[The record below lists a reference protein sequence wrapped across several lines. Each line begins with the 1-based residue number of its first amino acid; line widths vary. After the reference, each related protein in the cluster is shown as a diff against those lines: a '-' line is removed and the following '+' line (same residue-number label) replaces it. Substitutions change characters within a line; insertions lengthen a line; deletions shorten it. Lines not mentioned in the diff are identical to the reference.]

1 MPRRGYNA
9 SPPPVPYV
17 PLMNKKQPPSR
28 PVEEQLSESFPL
40 FLSLV
45 WKSLDLPSPTRAQ
58 LAIAQY
64 LQNGPKRLQIQAFRG
79 LGKSWIAAAFVL
91 WTLWNDRDK
100 KILVISASK
109 QRADDFTIF
118 TQKCILEFDWLAHL
132 RPMDD
137 DQRWSRVSF
146 DVAGCRPAQAPSVKS
161 VGITGQ
167 ITGSRADLIVFD
179 DVEVPANSATDF
191 MREKLLQLV
200 TEGESVLTPKADSRI
215 VFLGTPQTTFT
226 IYRTLRERNYRP
238 FVWPARYPKDLT
250 GYEEVLAPQLVRDLE
265 RDGLDALRWSPTD
278 SRFSEINL
286 LEREQ
291 SMSRS
296 NFMLQFMLDT
306 SLSDALKFPLKLSDF
321 SVLPLDLTKG
331 PSDLVWGADKET
343 QLDLP
348 AVALPG
354 DRWHRPKTVSEY
366 TSWGQTIIAVDP
378 SGRGKDETVAVVLSQ
393 INGYLFVR
401 DIFANQDGYSDS
413 TLCEILRRAKKYK
426 ATLCLIESNFGDG
439 AVMEL
444 MKKHAIEM
452 KIGLAFEEV
461 RATTR
466 KEDRIIDT
474 LEPILNQ
481 HRLVI
486 DQRLIEWDYRSN
498 GDMAPEERL
507 PRMLMYQLTRMC
519 REKGAVKHDDRADA
533 LALGV
538 KYFQDILAISAKEA
552 QIEQKR
558 MEWNRMMT
566 AFIDHPQEATDRLV
580 MGRDFEGVGTGE
592 TGVYTWI

>member
-1 MPRRGYNA
+1 
-9 SPPPVPYV
+9 
-17 PLMNKKQPPSR
+17 MNQKTDT
-28 PVEEQLSESFPL
+28 VEARLAVSFPL

-45 WKSLDLPSPTRAQ
+45 WKSLDLPRPTRAQ
-58 LAIAQY
+58 LAIAEY
-64 LQNGPKRLQIQAFRG
+64 LQNGPKRLQISAFRG

-91 WTLWNDRDK
+91 WTLWNDIDK
-100 KILVISASK
+100 KILVVSASK

-118 TQKCILEFDWLAHL
+118 TQKCIQEFEWLSHM
-132 RPMDD
+132 RPQND

-146 DVAGCRPAQAPSVKS
+146 DVAGCRPAQSPSVKS

-179 DVEVPANSATDF
+179 DVEVPANSATDM

-200 TEGESVLTPKADSRI
+200 TEGESVLTPKKDSRI

-238 FVWPARYPKDLT
+238 MVWPARYPKSLV
-250 GYEEVLAPQLVRDLE
+250 GYEEILAPQLLSDIDE
-265 RDGLDALRWSPTD
+265 RGLDSIAWQPTD
-278 SRFSEINL
+278 TRFSEINL

-306 SLSDALKFPLKLSDF
+306 SLSDSLKFPLKLSDF
-321 SVLPLDLTKG
+321 SVMPLDPGKG
-331 PSDLVWGADKET
+331 PSDVVWGADKET
-343 QLDLP
+343 LLDMP

-354 DRWHRPKTVSEY
+354 DRWHRPKSTIDYVPY
-366 TSWGQTIIAVDP
+366 NQTIIAVDP

-393 INGYLFVR
+393 INGFIFVR
-401 DIFANQDGYSDS
+401 DMLATQDGYSDT
-413 TLCEILRRAKKYK
+413 TLCGILRLAGKYN
-426 ATLCLIESNFGDG
+426 ASVCLIESNFGDG
-439 AVMEL
+439 AIMEL
-444 MKKHAIEM
+444 MKKHAQEM
-452 KIGLAFEEV
+452 KVGMMFEEV

-474 LEPILNQ
+474 LEPVLNQ
-481 HRLVI
+481 HRIII
-486 DQRLIEWDYRSN
+486 DQKLITWDYQSN
-498 GDMAPEERL
+498 QEMAPEERL

-519 REKGAVKHDDRADA
+519 REKGAVKHDDRVDA

-538 KYFQDILAISAKEA
+538 KYFQDVLAISAKE
-552 QIEQKR
+552 
-558 MEWNRMMT
+558 
-566 AFIDHPQEATDRLV
+566 QEIGRSRQQWSNMVEGFLSAPTLATDLLV
-580 MGRDFEGVGTGE
+580 AGSTFDEPITQEEGAIF
-592 TGVYTWI
+592 TWM

>member
-1 MPRRGYNA
+1 MP
-9 SPPPVPYV
+9 
-17 PLMNKKQPPSR
+17 KQTPKAPSR
-28 PVEEQLSESFPL
+28 SIEERISNSFPV

-45 WKSLDLPSPTRAQ
+45 WKSLDLPRPTRAQ
-58 LAIAQY
+58 LAIAEY
-64 LQNGPKRLQIQAFRG
+64 LQSGPKRLQIQAFRG

-100 KILVISASK
+100 KILVVSASK

-118 TQKCILEFDWLAHL
+118 CQKCILEFDWMVHM
-132 RPMDD
+132 RPVDD

-146 DVAGCRPAQAPSVKS
+146 DIAGCRPAQSPSVKS

-167 ITGSRADLIVFD
+167 LTGSRADLIVFD
-179 DVEVPANSATDF
+179 DVEVPSNSATDM

-200 TEGESVLTPKADSRI
+200 TEGESVLTPKGDSRI

-238 FVWPARYPKDLT
+238 FVWPARYPKNLV
-250 GYEEVLAPQLVRDLE
+250 GYEDILAPQLQGDIDTQGHDILS
-265 RDGLDALRWSPTD
+265 WTPTD
-278 SRFSEINL
+278 TRFSEINL

-321 SVLPLDLTKG
+321 SVMPLDPAKG
-331 PSDLVWGADKET
+331 PSDVIWGADKET
-343 QLDLP
+343 LLDLP

-354 DRWHRPKTVSEY
+354 DRWHRPKKEGEY
-366 TSWGQTIIAVDP
+366 TSWGETIVAVDP
-378 SGRGKDETVAVVLSQ
+378 SGRGKDETVAVILSQ
-393 INGYLFVR
+393 INGFLFIR
-401 DIFANQDGYSDS
+401 DIFASQDGYSDK
-413 TLCEILRRAKKYK
+413 TLCEILRRAKKYS
-426 ATLCLIESNFGDG
+426 ASSCLIESNFGDG
-439 AVMEL
+439 AIMEL
-444 MKKHAIEM
+444 MKKHAQEM
-452 KIGLAFEEV
+452 KVGMNFEEV

-474 LEPILNQ
+474 LEPVLNQ
-481 HRLVI
+481 HRLII
-486 DQRLIEWDYRSN
+486 DQRLIQWDYTSN
-498 GDMAPEERL
+498 PDQAPEERL

-519 REKGAVKHDDRADA
+519 REKGAVKHDDRVDA

-538 KYFQDILAISAKEA
+538 KYFQDVLAISA
-552 QIEQKR
+552 QEQSIQADR
-558 MEWNRMMT
+558 ERWANMVEGFLNAPT
-566 AFIDHPQEATDRLV
+566 LATDLLV
-580 MGRDFEGVGTGE
+580 AGSTFDEPITHEEGPIF
-592 TGVYTWI
+592 TWI

>member
-1 MPRRGYNA
+1 MP
-9 SPPPVPYV
+9 
-17 PLMNKKQPPSR
+17 KQIPEAPSR
-28 PVEEQLSESFPL
+28 SIEERISNSFPV

-45 WKSLDLPSPTRAQ
+45 WKSLDLPRPTRAQ
-58 LAIAQY
+58 LAIAEY
-64 LQNGPKRLQIQAFRG
+64 LQSGPKRLQIQAFRG

-100 KILVISASK
+100 KILVVSASK

-118 TQKCILEFDWLAHL
+118 CQKCILEFDWMVHM
-132 RPMDD
+132 RPVDD

-146 DVAGCRPAQAPSVKS
+146 DIAGCRPAQSPSVKS

-167 ITGSRADLIVFD
+167 LTGSRADLIVFD
-179 DVEVPANSATDF
+179 DVEVPSNSATDM

-200 TEGESVLTPKADSRI
+200 TEGESVLTPKEDSRI

-238 FVWPARYPKDLT
+238 FVWPARYPKNLV
-250 GYEEVLAPQLVRDLE
+250 GYEDILAPQLQGDIDTQGHDTLS
-265 RDGLDALRWSPTD
+265 WTPTD
-278 SRFSEINL
+278 TRFSEINL

-321 SVLPLDLTKG
+321 SVLPLDLEKG

-343 QLDLP
+343 LLDLP

-354 DRWHRPKTVSEY
+354 DRWHRPKAVSEFVRY
-366 TSWGQTIIAVDP
+366 GETIVAVDP
-378 SGRGKDETVAVVLSQ
+378 SGRGKDETVAVILSQ
-393 INGYLFVR
+393 INGFLFIR
-401 DIFANQDGYSDS
+401 DIFASQDGYSDK
-413 TLCEILRRAKKYK
+413 TLCEILRRAKRYS
-426 ATLCLIESNFGDG
+426 ASSCLIESNFGDG
-439 AVMEL
+439 AIMEL
-444 MKKHAIEM
+444 MKKHAQEM
-452 KIGLAFEEV
+452 KVGMNFEEV

-474 LEPILNQ
+474 LEPVLNQ
-481 HRLVI
+481 HRLII
-486 DQRLIEWDYRSN
+486 DQRLIDWDYRSN
-498 GDMAPEERL
+498 PDQAPEERL

-519 REKGAVKHDDRADA
+519 REKGAVKHDDRVDA

-538 KYFQDILAISAKEA
+538 KYFQDVLAISAQQQA
-552 QIEQKR
+552 
-558 MEWNRMMT
+558 
-566 AFIDHPQEATDRLV
+566 IDHSRQQWSNMVEGFLNAPTLATDLLV
-580 MGRDFEGVGTGE
+580 AGSTFDEPITHEEGPIF
-592 TGVYTWI
+592 TWI

>member
-1 MPRRGYNA
+1 MAPT
-9 SPPPVPYV
+9 
-17 PLMNKKQPPSR
+17 PSEAPQR
-28 PVEEQLSESFPL
+28 SIEQRITDSFPL

-45 WKSLDLPSPTRAQ
+45 WKSLDLPRPTRAQ
-58 LAIAQY
+58 LAIAEY
-64 LQNGPKRLQIQAFRG
+64 LQGGPKRLQIQAFRG

-91 WTLWNDRDK
+91 WMLWNDRDK
-100 KILVISASK
+100 KILVVSASK

-118 TQKCILEFDWLAHL
+118 CQKCILEFEWLSHM
-132 RPMDD
+132 RPVDD

-146 DVAGCRPAQAPSVKS
+146 DIAGCRPAQSPSVKS

-167 ITGSRADLIVFD
+167 LTGSRADLIVFD
-179 DVEVPANSATDF
+179 DVEVPANSATDM

-226 IYRTLRERNYRP
+226 VYRTLRERNYRP
-238 FVWPARYPKDLT
+238 FVWPARYPKSLV
-250 GYEEVLAPQLVRDLE
+250 GYEDVLAPQLQRDIEEQGHETL
-265 RDGLDALRWSPTD
+265 LWQPTD
-278 SRFSEINL
+278 TRFSEINL

-321 SVLPLDLTKG
+321 SVLPLDLQRG

-343 QLDLP
+343 LLDLP

-354 DRWHRPKTVSEY
+354 DRWHRPKATGEY
-366 TSWGQTIIAVDP
+366 VPWGETIVAVDP

-393 INGYLFVR
+393 INGFLYLR
-401 DIFANQDGYSDS
+401 DIFASQNGYSDT
-413 TLCEILRRAKKYK
+413 TLREILRRAKQYGASK
-426 ATLCLIESNFGDG
+426 CLIESNFGDG
-439 AVMEL
+439 AIMEL
-444 MKKHAIEM
+444 MKKHAQEM
-452 KIGLAFEEV
+452 KVGLEFEES

-474 LEPILNQ
+474 LEPVLNQ
-481 HRLVI
+481 HRLCI
-486 DQRLIEWDYRSN
+486 DQRLIDWDYRSN
-498 GDMAPEERL
+498 PDQAPEERL

-519 REKGAVKHDDRADA
+519 REKGAVKHDDRVDS

-538 KYFQDILAISAKEA
+538 KYFQDVLAISAKQVEIEA
-552 QIEQKR
+552 SRQR
-558 MEWNRMMT
+558 WNNMLT
-566 AFIDHPQEATDRLV
+566 SFLEAPEAATDTLV
-580 MGRDFEGVGTGE
+580 RGGTFDEISTGE
-592 TGVYTWI
+592 NAVYNWI

>member
-1 MPRRGYNA
+1 
-9 SPPPVPYV
+9 
-17 PLMNKKQPPSR
+17 MNQKTDT
-28 PVEEQLSESFPL
+28 VEARLAVSFPL

-45 WKSLDLPSPTRAQ
+45 WKSLDLPRPTRAQ
-58 LAIAQY
+58 LAIAEY
-64 LQNGPKRLQIQAFRG
+64 LQNGPKRLQISAFRG

-91 WTLWNDRDK
+91 WTLWNDIDK
-100 KILVISASK
+100 KILVVSASK

-118 TQKCILEFDWLAHL
+118 TQKCIQEFEWLSHM
-132 RPMDD
+132 RPQND

-146 DVAGCRPAQAPSVKS
+146 DVAGCRPAQSPSVKS

-179 DVEVPANSATDF
+179 DVEVPANSATDM

-200 TEGESVLTPKADSRI
+200 TEGESVLTPKKDSRI

-238 FVWPARYPKDLT
+238 MVWPARYPKSLV
-250 GYEEVLAPQLVRDLE
+250 GYEEILAPQLLSDIDE
-265 RDGLDALRWSPTD
+265 RGLDSIAWQPTD
-278 SRFSEINL
+278 TRFSEINL

-306 SLSDALKFPLKLSDF
+306 SLSDSLKFPLKLSDF
-321 SVLPLDLTKG
+321 SVMPLDPGKG
-331 PSDLVWGADKET
+331 PSDVIWGADKET
-343 QLDLP
+343 LLDMP

-354 DRWHRPKTVSEY
+354 DRWHRPKSTIDYVPY
-366 TSWGQTIIAVDP
+366 NQTIIAVDP

-393 INGYLFVR
+393 INGFIFVR
-401 DIFANQDGYSDS
+401 DMLATQDGYSDT
-413 TLCEILRRAKKYK
+413 TLCGILRLAGKYN
-426 ATLCLIESNFGDG
+426 ASVCLIESNFGDG
-439 AVMEL
+439 AIMEL
-444 MKKHAIEM
+444 MKKHAQEM
-452 KIGLAFEEV
+452 KVGMMFEEV

-474 LEPILNQ
+474 LEPVLNQ
-481 HRLVI
+481 HRIII
-486 DQRLIEWDYRSN
+486 DQKLIDWDYRSN
-498 GDMAPEERL
+498 PEMAPEERL

-519 REKGAVKHDDRADA
+519 REKGAVKHDDRVDA

-538 KYFQDILAISAKEA
+538 KYFQDILAISAKE
-552 QIEQKR
+552 QDIQKSR
-558 MEWNRMMT
+558 QQWSNMVEGFLSAPT
-566 AFIDHPQEATDRLV
+566 LATDLLV
-580 MGRDFEGVGTGE
+580 AGSTFDDPITQEEGAIF
-592 TGVYTWI
+592 TWM

>member
-1 MPRRGYNA
+1 MTETPTIEARQEPTIEARLG
-9 SPPPVPYV
+9 S
-17 PLMNKKQPPSR
+17 
-28 PVEEQLSESFPL
+28 SFPL

-45 WKSLDLPSPTRAQ
+45 WKSLDLPRPTRAQ
-58 LAIAQY
+58 LAIAEY

-79 LGKSWIAAAFVL
+79 CGKSWIAAAFVL
-91 WTLWNDRDK
+91 WTLWIDRDK
-100 KILVISASK
+100 KILVVSASK

-118 TQKCILEFDWLAHL
+118 CQKCILEFEWLSSF
-132 RPMDD
+132 RPCDD

-146 DVAGCRPAQAPSVKS
+146 DVNGCRPAQSPSVKS

-167 ITGSRADLIVFD
+167 LTGSRADLIIFD
-179 DVEVPANSATDF
+179 DVEVPANSATDM

-200 TEGESVLTPKADSRI
+200 TEGESVLTPKPNSRI

-238 FVWPARYPKDLT
+238 FVWPARYPKSLI
-250 GYEEVLAPQLVRDLE
+250 GYEDVLAPQLQTDIDDNGLE
-265 RDGLDALRWSPTD
+265 TKAWTPTD
-278 SRFSEINL
+278 TRFSEINL
-286 LEREQ
+286 LEREL

-321 SVLPLDLTKG
+321 SVMSLDPEKG

-343 QLDLP
+343 QMDLP

-354 DRWHRPKTVSEY
+354 DRWHRPKTTGEFIPY
-366 TSWGQTIIAVDP
+366 GETIVAVDP
-378 SGRGKDETVAVVLSQ
+378 SGRGKDETVAVILSQ
-393 INGYLFVR
+393 INGFLFVR
-401 DIFANQDGYSDS
+401 DMLATQDGYSDT
-413 TLCEILRRAKKYK
+413 TLRSILTLAKRYK
-426 ATLCLIESNFGDG
+426 ATRCVIESNFGDG

-444 MKKHAIEM
+444 MKKHATEM
-452 KIGLAFEEV
+452 KVGMDFDEV

-474 LEPILNQ
+474 LEPVLNQ

-486 DQRLIEWDYRSN
+486 DAKIINWDYQSN
-498 GDMAPEERL
+498 HDQSPEERL
-507 PRMLMYQLTRMC
+507 PRMLMYQLTRIC
-519 REKGAVKHDDRADA
+519 REKGAVKHDDRIDA

-538 KYFQDILAISAKEA
+538 KWFQDVLAISANEA
-552 QIEQKR
+552 QINRKR
-558 MEWNRMMT
+558 DEWNHMLN
-566 AFIDHPQEATDRLV
+566 AFLEAPQASTDCLV
-580 MGRDFEGVGTGE
+580 LGGDFSKVNTTENGCYHWV
-592 TGVYTWI
+592 

>member
-1 MPRRGYNA
+1 MTPDTTT
-9 SPPPVPYV
+9 
-17 PLMNKKQPPSR
+17 
-28 PVEEQLSESFPL
+28 VEARLEASFPL

-45 WKSLDLPSPTRAQ
+45 WKSLDLPRPTRAQ
-58 LAIAQY
+58 LAIAGY
-64 LQNGPKRLQIQAFRG
+64 LQDGPKRLQIQAFRG

-91 WTLWNDRDK
+91 WVLWKDKDK

-118 TQKCILEFDWLAHL
+118 CQKCILEFEWLSGM
-132 RPMDD
+132 RPVDD

-146 DVAGCRPAQAPSVKS
+146 DIAGCRPAQSPSVKS

-179 DVEVPANSATDF
+179 DVEVPANSATDL

-200 TEGESVLTPKADSRI
+200 TEGESVLTPKPDSRI

-226 IYRTLRERNYRP
+226 VYRTLRERNYRP
-238 FVWPARYPKDLT
+238 FVWPARYPKSLV
-250 GYEEVLAPQLVRDLE
+250 GYEDVLAPQLVADIE
-265 RDGLDALRWSPTD
+265 KQGHDKVRWQPTD
-278 SRFSEINL
+278 TRFSEINL

-321 SVLPLDLTKG
+321 SVMPLDPSKG
-331 PSDLVWGADKET
+331 PSDVVWGSDKET
-343 QLDLP
+343 LLDLP

-354 DRWHRPKTVSEY
+354 DRWHRPKSTGEY
-366 TSWGQTIIAVDP
+366 VPYNQTIVAVDP

-393 INGYLFVR
+393 INGFIFIR
-401 DIFANQDGYSDS
+401 DILATQDGYSDK
-413 TLCEILRRAKKYK
+413 TLRGILTMARRYSASM
-426 ATLCLIESNFGDG
+426 CLIESNFGDG

-444 MKKHAIEM
+444 MKKHAQEM
-452 KIGLAFEEV
+452 KVGMTFEEV

-474 LEPILNQ
+474 LEPVLNQ

-486 DQRLIEWDYRSN
+486 DEKLITWDYQSN
-498 GDMAPEERL
+498 HDMAPEERL

-519 REKGAVKHDDRADA
+519 REKGAVKHDDRVDA

-538 KYFQDILAISAKEA
+538 KYFQDILAISAKEHEINKSRD
-552 QIEQKR
+552 Q
-558 MEWNRMMT
+558 WNNMVQGFLNAPT
-566 AFIDHPQEATDRLV
+566 LATDLLV
-580 MGRDFEGVGTGE
+580 AGSDFSEPITQEEGAIF
-592 TGVYTWI
+592 TWI

>member
-1 MPRRGYNA
+1 MTDKGT
-9 SPPPVPYV
+9 
-17 PLMNKKQPPSR
+17 
-28 PVEEQLSESFPL
+28 VEARLEASFPL

-64 LQNGPKRLQIQAFRG
+64 LQGGPKRLQIQAFRG

-118 TQKCILEFDWLAHL
+118 CQKCILEFDWLAHL
-132 RPMDD
+132 RPVDD

-179 DVEVPANSATDF
+179 DVEVPANSATDL

-226 IYRTLRERNYRP
+226 IYRTLRERNYKP

-250 GYEEVLAPQLVRDLE
+250 GYEDVLAPQLVKDIN
-265 RDGLDALRWSPTD
+265 RDGHDTLSWTPTD
-278 SRFSEINL
+278 TRFSEINL

-321 SVLPLDLTKG
+321 SVIPLDLERG

-343 QLDLP
+343 LLDLP

-354 DRWHRPKTVSEY
+354 DRWHRPKAVSEY
-366 TSWGQTIIAVDP
+366 VPWGETIVAVDP
-378 SGRGKDETVAVVLSQ
+378 SGRGKDETVAVILSQ
-393 INGYLFVR
+393 INGYLFIR
-401 DIFANQDGYSDS
+401 DIYATQDGYSDT
-413 TLCEILRRAKKYK
+413 TLCEILRKAKKYK
-426 ATLCLIESNFGDG
+426 AGMCLIESNFGDG
-439 AVMEL
+439 AIMEL
-444 MKKHAIEM
+444 MKKHAQEM
-452 KIGLAFEEV
+452 KVGLAFEEV

-474 LEPILNQ
+474 LEPVLNQ

-486 DQRLIEWDYRSN
+486 DQRLIQWDYNSN
-498 GDMAPEERL
+498 ESMAPEERL

-519 REKGAVKHDDRADA
+519 REKGAVKHDDRVDA

-538 KYFQDILAISAKEA
+538 KYFQDVLAISAKQA
-552 QIEQKR
+552 HVEQKR
-558 MEWNRMMT
+558 QEWSQMIT
-566 AFIDHPQEATDRLV
+566 AFMDHPQEATDRLV
-580 MGRDFEGVGTGE
+580 LGGTFDNVGTGE
-592 TGVYTWI
+592 TGVYTWV

>member
-1 MPRRGYNA
+1 MTPDTTT
-9 SPPPVPYV
+9 
-17 PLMNKKQPPSR
+17 
-28 PVEEQLSESFPL
+28 VEARLEASFPL

-45 WKSLDLPSPTRAQ
+45 WKSLDLPRPTRAQ
-58 LAIAQY
+58 LAIAGY

-91 WTLWNDRDK
+91 WVLWKDKDK

-118 TQKCILEFDWLAHL
+118 CQKCILEFEWLSGM
-132 RPMDD
+132 RPVDD

-146 DVAGCRPAQAPSVKS
+146 DIAGCRPAQSPSVKS

-179 DVEVPANSATDF
+179 DVEVPANSATDL

-226 IYRTLRERNYRP
+226 VYRTLRERNYRP
-238 FVWPARYPKDLT
+238 FVWPARYPKSLV
-250 GYEEVLAPQLVRDLE
+250 GYEDVLAPQLVADIE
-265 RDGLDALRWSPTD
+265 KQGHDKVRWQPTD
-278 SRFSEINL
+278 TRFSEINL

-321 SVLPLDLTKG
+321 SVMPLDPSKG
-331 PSDLVWGADKET
+331 PSDVVWGSDKET
-343 QLDLP
+343 LLDLP

-354 DRWHRPKTVSEY
+354 DRWHRPKSTGEY
-366 TSWGQTIIAVDP
+366 VPYNQTIVAVDP

-393 INGYLFVR
+393 INGFIFVR
-401 DIFANQDGYSDS
+401 DILATQDGYSDK
-413 TLCEILRRAKKYK
+413 TLRGILTLARRYGSS
-426 ATLCLIESNFGDG
+426 LCLIESNFGDG

-444 MKKHAIEM
+444 MKKHAQEM
-452 KIGLAFEEV
+452 KVGMTFEEV

-474 LEPILNQ
+474 LEPVLNQ

-486 DQRLIEWDYRSN
+486 DEKLVTWDYQSN
-498 GDMAPEERL
+498 HDMAPEERL

-519 REKGAVKHDDRADA
+519 REKGAVKHDDRVDA

-538 KYFQDILAISAKEA
+538 KYFQDILAISAKESEIHKSRQQWDNMVMGFLNA
-552 QIEQKR
+552 P
-558 MEWNRMMT
+558 T
-566 AFIDHPQEATDRLV
+566 LATDLLV
-580 MGRDFEGVGTGE
+580 AGSDFSEPITQEEGAIF
-592 TGVYTWI
+592 TWM